1 MRVCRIAMFVLLAF
15 AAVLAAACGGG
26 NGKKETRA
34 GGSTPTGAPTAPIS
48 VSPSNSITRPA
59 ATSAAGS
66 PTPAVSPVALRPS
79 IQDALSC
86 RVPAKGDA
94 GANGVSTAALQRQD
108 IDTKVFPN
116 AVCNDGS
123 PAVLYFR
130 PYDGEANRDKWVI
143 ALAGG
148 GDCSDP
154 QGCADRWCGVG
165 TNFDSDNMSSDYA
178 GNGRPTEGI
187 FACTDANPF
196 ANWNQVFVKYCT
208 SDVWTGE
215 ALGLSLDAKDPKSGA
230 PVNFMISF
238 AGAYAFDAAITTLRK
253 DGGAP
258 PLTYVRTKTQMSDLD
273 NASEVVLA
281 GGSAGGAGVIYNLD
295 RLAALLQDAPKKPV
309 VRGLIDS
316 VTGPTLANLGYES
329 STACANGGAC
339 TYEAL
344 FKAAAARNETVL
356 HKLTDD
362 SCLDWH
368 RKNAPGTE
376 WKCFDQTHVLQNHVT
391 TPFFVRMGLAD
402 QQISSNYI
410 GAGYSYQGKVLTTL
424 TFATLDHEMLS
435 GLQQAVMNGEE
446 KSAMTKPP
454 GIFAPSCNN
463 HYTIFEDDTTYNV
476 SIPVG
481 GKQVT
486 LMDTW
491 NNWIGGKSP
500 DVVISSDPKTDHCK

>member
-1 MRVCRIAMFVLLAF
+1 MFVLLAT

-26 NGKKETRA
+26 NGKKAAHAGSASPTSSSSAET
-34 GGSTPTGAPTAPIS
+34 
-48 VSPSNSITRPA
+48 SPSASNSSTRPA
-59 ATSAAGS
+59 TTSAAGS
-66 PTPAVSPVALRPS
+66 PTPAVSPVALKPS

-86 RVPAKGDA
+86 RVPAKGDP
-94 GANGVSTAALQRQD
+94 GASGVSTAALQRQD
-108 IDTKVFPN
+108 IDTKLFPN

-130 PYDGEANRDKWVI
+130 PYEGEANRDKWIV

-178 GNGRPTEGI
+178 GDGRPTEGI
-187 FACTDANPF
+187 FARTSANPF

-208 SDVWTGE
+208 SDVWTGR

-253 DGGAP
+253 EGGAP
-258 PLTYVRTKTQMSDLD
+258 PLTYVRTKTQMPDLD
-273 NASEVVLA
+273 DASEVVLA
-281 GGSAGGAGVIYNLD
+281 GGSAGGAGVIFNLD
-295 RLAALLQDAPKKPV
+295 RFAAILQDAPKKPV
-309 VRGLIDS
+309 IRGLIDS
-316 VTGPTLANLGYES
+316 VTGPTFSDLGFEKS
-329 STACANGGAC
+329 NACANGGAC
-339 TYEAL
+339 TYEAV
-344 FKAAAARNETVL
+344 FKAAAARNDTGL

-376 WKCFDQTHVLQNHVT
+376 WKCFDQTHVLQNHIT

-402 QQISSNYI
+402 QQISGNYI
-410 GAGYSYQGKVLTTL
+410 GAGYTYQGKPLTTL
-424 TFATLDHEMLS
+424 TFATLDHAMLTA
-435 GLQQAVMNGEE
+435 LPQTVMNGDE
-446 KSAMTKPP
+446 KASMTKAP
-454 GIFAPSCNN
+454 GVFAPSCNT
-463 HYTIFEDDTTYNV
+463 HYTIFADDTTYNV

-491 NNWIGGKSP
+491 NNWIAGRQP
-500 DVVISSDPKTDHCK
+500 DVVISNDPKADHCK